1 MNAIWVL
8 CAGSVSVAV
17 LHDVGTRTADG
28 RDTVVALERP
38 MEPVCNEDRQ
48 FVTIAHMIDATNV
61 RLKLSDNA
69 FCNT

>member
-1 MNAIWVL
+1 M
-8 CAGSVSVAV
+8 AV
-17 LHDVGTRTADG
+17 LHEVGIRTVDG
-28 RDTVVALERP
+28 HDMVGALAHP
-38 MEPVCNEDRQ
+38 MEPVCDEDRQ